1 MFIFIGSLFISIYL
15 ANAMDGICIG
25 KVIRPTRTITRAT
38 MVPIKKQYG
47 DITVAKTLMCSLP
60 MFCALSLLGK
70 SMPSSTI
77 EPVHTTE
84 LDQNGINQVALLLSG
99 LSTSENK
106 QLDIT
111 NSVPL
116 IANVIF
122 IEHRMN
128 PIINYGYNGSHAI
141 FSATYG
147 DVENGTEMDSLTYP
161 LCSFICLPFIYGNNL
176 NLCPLITSSPDIL
189 VAVGKDFY
197 YGIST
202 EDLQTTQ
209 EAGTLWTPRITY
221 VVSKHS
227 VLQPQQ
233 TTKDVTES
241 EKARYFVSLA
251 TPWGIVYT
259 RGSDIKVWIVGQQP
273 DPNCNPLAICFL
285 AASNNEVI
293 MVEDRD
299 GHGMALTRVADT
311 FKYLDLL
318 SMENDGER
326 SADSLVSQLQD
337 LLSKQFNDSGLYG
350 DLREGCKYLVKTI
363 KRYYKVI
370 FLIVLIIALII
381 ILCVLAPY
389 ARICER
395 VCRCCRCCGN

>member
-1 MFIFIGSLFISIYL
+1 MKMFIFIGSLFVSICL

-60 MFCALSLLGK
+60 MFCALSLVGK

-116 IANVIF
+116 IANAIF

-147 DVENGTEMDSLTYP
+147 DVENGTEVESLTYP
-161 LCSFICLPFIYGNNL
+161 LCSFICLPFIYGNQL

-209 EAGTLWTPRITY
+209 EVGTLWTPRITY

-273 DPNCNPLAICFL
+273 DPNCTPLAICFL
-285 AASNNEVI
+285 PASSNEVI

-311 FKYLDLL
+311 FKYLELL
-318 SMENDGER
+318 PMESDGER
-326 SADSLVSQLQD
+326 SIDSLVGQLQD
-337 LLSKQFNDSGLYG
+337 LLMKPFNDSGIYG
-350 DLREGCKYLVKTI
+350 DLVKII

-370 FLIVLIIALII
+370 FLVVLIIAFVA
-381 ILCVLAPY
+381 ILFALAPY

-395 VCRCCRCCGN
+395 VCRCCCCRN